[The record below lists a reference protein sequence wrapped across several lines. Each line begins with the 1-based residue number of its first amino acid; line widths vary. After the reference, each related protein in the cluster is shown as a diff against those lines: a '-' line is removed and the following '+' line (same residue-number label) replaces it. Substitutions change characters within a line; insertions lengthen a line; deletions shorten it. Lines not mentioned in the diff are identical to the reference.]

1 MQARNRTGLVRVT
14 VMKQTRNF
22 KAGASILAG
31 IAFCS
36 IAALTDVTPA
46 HAQDNNAA
54 SLPQVDVTAAKPQTA
69 ARSQH
74 VSHAGYAAGGTA
86 MASRLPP
93 NTLVNIG
100 PFVSVPAEAA
110 HPIGMP
116 VTASDCRMSVRPGQ
130 PYFVEFRSRTAA
142 TYGHAFVFYGKLA
155 DNGHF
160 AWVKVAGLHP
170 AGDSSTTYLMGHVLP
185 VASETGASY
194 GDLDEQYMTAR
205 FCVTL
210 TEAEF
215 QRVSA
220 YINQLQ
226 HSLPLWN
233 ALTMNCTAFDGM
245 IARFMGYQAPANH
258 LQVPEDYI
266 NEMHRLN
273 SSPAQYAAYLA
284 EMRRVNSIPVP
295 RVPPE
300 TPVTLAGRAA
310 APAVAAPAPVAVAA
324 RPQTVATAPILP
336 STGW

>member
-1 MQARNRTGLVRVT
+1 MQARVGAGLVRVT
-14 VMKQTRNF
+14 IMHTTRNF
-22 KAGASILAG
+22 KAGASFLAG

-54 SLPQVDVTAAKPQTA
+54 SLPQVDVVAPKPQTA
-69 ARSQH
+69 ARPQRA
-74 VSHAGYAAGGTA
+74 SHTQGYAPGTSA
-86 MASRLPP
+86 YPSQLPP

-100 PFVSVPAEAA
+100 PFVNVPAEAA
-110 HPIGMP
+110 KPIGQP
-116 VTASDCRMSVRPGQ
+116 VTATDCRMSVRPGH

-142 TYGHAFVFYGKLA
+142 TYGHAFLFYGKLA
-155 DNGHF
+155 GDGQF
-160 AWVKVAGLHP
+160 AWVQVAGLHP
-170 AGDSSTTYLMGHVLP
+170 AGDSSATYLMGHVLP

-215 QRVSA
+215 ARVSA
-220 YINQLQ
+220 YIRQLQ

-245 IARFMGYQAPANH
+245 VARFMGYQAPGNH
-258 LQVPEDYI
+258 LEVPEEYI

-273 SSPAQYAAYLA
+273 STPGQYAAYLA

-295 RVPPE
+295 RVPAQQR
-300 TPVTLAGRAA
+300 VTIAGRGTTAAVQAPAA
-310 APAVAAPAPVAVAA
+310 APRA
-324 RPQTVATAPILP
+324 QTVATAPFAP

>member
-1 MQARNRTGLVRVT
+1 L
-14 VMKQTRNF
+14 
-22 KAGASILAG
+22 
-31 IAFCS
+31 
-36 IAALTDVTPA
+36 
-46 HAQDNNAA
+46 
-54 SLPQVDVTAAKPQTA
+54 
-69 ARSQH
+69 
-74 VSHAGYAAGGTA
+74 
-86 MASRLPP
+86 
-93 NTLVNIG
+93 
-100 PFVSVPAEAA
+100 
-110 HPIGMP
+110 
-116 VTASDCRMSVRPGQ
+116 
-130 PYFVEFRSRTAA
+130 
-142 TYGHAFVFYGKLA
+142 FYGKLGA
-155 DNGHF
+155 DGHF

-170 AGDSSTTYLMGHVLP
+170 AGDSSATYLMGHVLP

-215 QRVSA
+215 QRVSG

-245 IARFMGYQAPANH
+245 VARFMGYQAPANH

-273 SSPAQYAAYLA
+273 STPAQYSAYLA

-295 RVPPE
+295 RVPAE
-300 TPVTLAGRAA
+300 TPVTLAGRAPTA
-310 APAVAAPAPVAVAA
+310 AAPAPVAAAA
-324 RPQTVATAPILP
+324 RPQTVAAAPMTP

>member
-1 MQARNRTGLVRVT
+1 MQARDGAGLVRVT
-14 VMKQTRNF
+14 IMKQTRNF

-36 IAALTDVTPA
+36 IAALTDATPA

-54 SLPQVDVTAAKPQTA
+54 ALPQVDVVAPKPQTA

-74 VSHAGYAAGGTA
+74 VSHAGYAAGGSV

-93 NTLVNIG
+93 GTLVNTG
-100 PFVSVPAEAA
+100 PFVNVPAEAA
-110 HPIGMP
+110 HPVGTP
-116 VTASDCRMSVRPGQ
+116 VTASDCRMSVRPGH

-142 TYGHAFVFYGKLA
+142 TYGHAFLFYGKLGA
-155 DNGHF
+155 DGHF

-170 AGDSSTTYLMGHVLP
+170 AGDSSATYLMGHVLP

-215 QRVSA
+215 QRVSG

-245 IARFMGYQAPANH
+245 VARFMGYQAPANH

-273 SSPAQYAAYLA
+273 STPAQYSAYLA

-295 RVPPE
+295 RVPAE
-300 TPVTLAGRAA
+300 TPVTLAGRAPTA
-310 APAVAAPAPVAVAA
+310 AAPAPVAAAA
-324 RPQTVATAPILP
+324 RPQTVAAAPMTP

>member
-1 MQARNRTGLVRVT
+1 MQSRDCAGLIRVT
-14 VMKQTRNF
+14 IMKKSVNF
-22 KAGASILAG
+22 KASASILAG
-31 IAFCS
+31 IALCS
-36 IAALTDVTPA
+36 IAALTDATPA
-46 HAQDNNAA
+46 RAQDNNAA
-54 SLPQVDVTAAKPQTA
+54 SLPQVDVTAPKPQTA
-69 ARSQH
+69 ARSQR
-74 VSHAGYAAGGTA
+74 VSHTGYTAGGTA

-100 PFVSVPAEAA
+100 PFVNVPADSAR
-110 HPIGMP
+110 PIGTP
-116 VTASDCRMSVRPGQ
+116 VTASDCRMSVRPGH

-142 TYGHAFVFYGKLA
+142 TYGHAFLFYGKLA

-170 AGDSSTTYLMGHVLP
+170 AGDNSATYMMGHVLP

-245 IARFMGYQAPANH
+245 VARFMGYQAPANH
-258 LQVPEDYI
+258 LQVPEDYV

-273 SSPAQYAAYLA
+273 SSPAQYSAYLA

-295 RVPPE
+295 RVPAE
-300 TPVTLAGRAA
+300 SPVTISGRASTA
-310 APAVAAPAPVAVAA
+310 AVQAPVAATAA
-324 RPQTVATAPILP
+324 RPQTVATAPMP
-336 STGW
+336 PAAGW

>member
-1 MQARNRTGLVRVT
+1 MQARDSTGLVRVT
-14 VMKQTRNF
+14 IMKQTRNF

-54 SLPQVDVTAAKPQTA
+54 ALPQVDVTAPRPQTA

-93 NTLVNIG
+93 GTLVNVG
-100 PFVSVPAEAA
+100 PFVNVPAEAA

-116 VTASDCRMSVRPGQ
+116 VTASDCRMSVRPGH

-142 TYGHAFVFYGKLA
+142 TYGHAFLFYGKLA

-170 AGDSSTTYLMGHVLP
+170 AGDSSATYLMGHVLP

-210 TEAEF
+210 TEQEF

-245 IARFMGYQAPANH
+245 VARFMGYQAPANH

-273 SSPAQYAAYLA
+273 STPAQYQAYLG

-300 TPVTLAGRAA
+300 TPVTLAGRAPTA
-310 APAVAAPAPVAVAA
+310 AAPAPVAAAA
-324 RPQTVATAPILP
+324 RPQTVAAAPILP